1 VINYK
6 ALLRYSIISNHCI
19 TRRISRGK

>member
-1 VINYK
+1 VINHK